1 MTILEL
7 GERPRRISRRG
18 LLVGGGAGVGLL
30 LAWTIWPRT
39 YAPNLATTEGEHVFN
54 GYLKIATSGQV
65 TVIVPEI
72 ETGQGSYTVFAQ
84 IVADELGADWRTIG
98 IEPAPLNPLYA
109 DAAATADWPKDFGD
123 ELAEAISTPPPQ
135 GTSEAFAPGSFEQ
148 RAREA
153 GAAARALLSKA
164 AGKRW
169 GADWRACDA
178 AGGFVIL
185 GNERLRF
192 GELAEDA
199 ASYDI
204 PDKVP
209 LRSNQEDRLIYQSLP
224 RLDVPSKVDGSANF
238 AGDIRL
244 PGMVY
249 AALRAG
255 PLGDTRFVSI
265 DQKAIEARP
274 DVVRVVS
281 RDRWVAVVARSWWAA
296 DAALDA
302 VRPRFKTD
310 GKVPDSKTMNAAL
323 EEAFGQTGTEMA
335 AMGDVDTLFANAR
348 LHRADYSVGLAP
360 HASLEP
366 MTATAMERE
375 GRLELWLP
383 TQAPGL
389 ARKAAAD
396 AIGFSPD
403 DVIVHPVMV
412 GGSFGRAYETEA
424 AAQAAILALEM
435 KAPVQLVWSRAE
447 DMMQDRFGPP
457 AHARMFA
464 RMGPAG
470 QIEAWRAR
478 IATPNALA
486 ELKARVADGETA
498 QDAQKSA
505 AGTSAAS
512 AISGAIPPY
521 ALSNVSII
529 HHPVDIGIPV
539 GKLRGGADRATAFA
553 RESFIDELSKESGVE
568 AFSFRM
574 AMMGGNPRLATCLSK
589 VAVLGGWE
597 GGGAGTQQGLACH
610 SMQGSHIA
618 VLAEAY
624 VSEDQRIVVPRLY
637 AVADVGRILHPDI
650 ALQQVQ
656 GGLLFGLAAALGNAV
671 DVRNGVASPTRLG
684 DLALPTLADCPDIRI
699 EIIPSRE
706 PSGGWGEIGVPAVAP
721 AVANA
726 LWAGSGRRFR
736 SLPLLPGNR

>member
-18 LLVGGGAGVGLL
+18 LLIGGGAGLGLL
-30 LAWTIWPRT
+30 VAWTVWPRR
-39 YAPNLATTEGEHVFN
+39 YAPNLAVAEGEHVFN
-54 GYLKIATSGQV
+54 GYLKIASGGQV
-65 TVIVPEI
+65 TVVVPEV

-98 IEPAPLNPLYA
+98 IEPAPLSPFYA
-109 DAAATADWPKDFGD
+109 DAAATADWPMDIGD
-123 ELAEAISTPPPQ
+123 QLAEAISTPPPQ
-135 GTSEAFAPGSFEQ
+135 VTSEAFAPGSFEQ

-153 GAAARALLSKA
+153 GAAARALLCRA

-169 GADWRACDA
+169 GADWRACDT
-178 AGGFVIL
+178 AGSFVVL

-199 ASYDI
+199 ARYDV

-209 LRSNQEDRLIYQSLP
+209 LRTNQDNRLIYQSLP
-224 RLDVPSKVDGSANF
+224 RLDAPAKVDGSANF

-255 PLGDTRFVSI
+255 PLGDTRFDSI
-265 DQKAIEARP
+265 DSKAIEARP
-274 DVVRVVS
+274 DVERVIT

-296 DAALDA
+296 EAALNA
-302 VRPRFKTD
+302 VRPRFKTV
-310 GKVPDSKTMNAAL
+310 GKTPDSKAMNSAL
-323 EEAFGQTGTEMA
+323 EQAFTQTGVEMA
-335 AMGDVDTLFANAR
+335 AIGDVDALFANAR

-360 HASLEP
+360 HVSLEP

-389 ARKAAAD
+389 ARRAAAD

-424 AAQAAILALEM
+424 AAQAAILAIEM
-435 KAPVQLVWSRAE
+435 QVPVQLIWSRAE

-457 AHARMFA
+457 AKARMFA

-478 IATPNALA
+478 VSTPDALA
-486 ELKARVADGETA
+486 ELKARIADGETA
-498 QDAQKSA
+498 FEAQKTA
-505 AGTSAAS
+505 AKASSHAAV
-512 AISGAIPPY
+512 SGAVPPY
-521 ALSNVSII
+521 ALSNVSVM
-529 HHPVDIGIPV
+529 HHPVDIGVPV
-539 GKLRGGADRATAFA
+539 GKLRGGADRATVFA

-610 SMQGSHIA
+610 AMQNSYIA

-624 VSEDQRIVVPRLY
+624 ISEDQRIVVPRLY

-671 DVRNGVASPTRLG
+671 DVNEGIAHPLRIG

-736 SLPLLPGNR
+736 SLPLLPRNR

>member
-1 MTILEL
+1 M
-7 GERPRRISRRG
+7 G
-18 LLVGGGAGVGLL
+18 LLV
-30 LAWTIWPRT
+30 AWTAWPRR
-39 YAPNLATTEGEHVFN
+39 YAPNLAAAEGEHVFN
-54 GYLKIATSGQV
+54 GYIKIATSGQV
-65 TVIVPEI
+65 TVVVPEI

-109 DAAATADWPKDFGD
+109 DAAATSDWPKDLGD
-123 ELAEAISTPPPQ
+123 KLAEAVSTPPPQ
-135 GTSEAFAPGSFEQ
+135 VTSEAFAPGSFEE

-153 GAAARALLSKA
+153 GAAARALLSRA

-169 GADWRACDA
+169 GADWRACDT

-199 ASYDI
+199 ASYDV

-209 LRSNQEDRLIYQSLP
+209 LRTSQEGRLIYQAVP
-224 RLDVPSKVDGSANF
+224 RLDVPAKVDGSANF

-249 AALRAG
+249 AALRSG

-265 DQKAIEARP
+265 DRKAIEARP

-281 RDRWVAVVARSWWAA
+281 RDHWVAVVARSWWAA
-296 DAALDA
+296 NAALEA
-302 VRPRFKTD
+302 VRPRFKTE
-310 GKVPDSKTMNAAL
+310 GKAPDSKMMDAAL
-323 EEAFGQTGTEMA
+323 GNAFSQPGTEVA
-335 AMGDVDTLFANAR
+335 ALGDVDTLFANAR

-360 HASLEP
+360 HAALEP
-366 MTATAMERE
+366 MTATAIERE
-375 GRLELWLP
+375 GKLELWLP
-383 TQAPGL
+383 TQAPSL
-389 ARKAAAD
+389 ARKAAAA
-396 AIGFSPD
+396 AIGYSPD
-403 DVIVHPVMV
+403 DVIVHAMMV

-424 AAQAAILALEM
+424 AAQAAILAIEM

-447 DMMQDRFGPP
+447 DMMQDRFGSP
-457 AHARMFA
+457 AKARMFA

-478 IATPNALA
+478 IAAPDALA

-498 QDAQKSA
+498 NQAQKSA
-505 AGTSAAS
+505 AGASSPAAV
-512 AISGAIPPY
+512 AGAMPPY
-521 ALSNVSII
+521 ALSNVSIV

-539 GKLRGGADRATAFA
+539 GKLRGGADRATVFA

-610 SMQGSHIA
+610 AMQGSHIA
-618 VLAEAY
+618 ILAEAY

-671 DVRNGVASPTRLG
+671 DVHNGVANPTRLG
-684 DLALPTLADCPDIRI
+684 DLALPKLADCPDIRI

-721 AVANA
+721 AIANA